1 MDPQVL
7 VLGANGQLG
16 RALRDVF
23 PHAHFM
29 ARQDCDLA
37 DLSAVQNL
45 DLSEVDVL
53 INAAA
58 FTAVDAAESA
68 EGSAL
73 ARQINT
79 EAVSI
84 LASKAMES
92 GAVLVHFSTD
102 YVFDGTSS
110 KPYTELDEFAPLGV
124 YAQTKA
130 GGDLAVSDLP
140 RHYILRTS
148 WVIGDGNNFVRTMA
162 SLAERGIEPSV
173 VDDQIGR
180 LTFTQDLAQAIQHL
194 LQTQAPFGT
203 YNFSNEG
210 PASSWADIARQVY
223 TLTGH
228 NPESVTG
235 VSTEDY
241 FLGKSGI
248 APRPLWSMLDL
259 SKIEATGFT
268 PPSWEVRLREYLD
281 A

>member
-16 RALRDVF
+16 RALRDFF
-23 PHAHFM
+23 PHAHYM
-29 ARQDCDLA
+29 VREDCDLA
-37 DLSAVQNL
+37 DLFAVQNL
-45 DLSEVDVL
+45 DLSDVDVL

-58 FTAVDAAESA
+58 FTAVDAAESS
-68 EGSAL
+68 EGAAL
-73 ARQINT
+73 AKLINT
-79 EAVSI
+79 EAVKI
-84 LASKAMES
+84 LASKAEE
-92 GAVLVHFSTD
+92 AEVVFVHVSTD
-102 YVFDGTSS
+102 YVFDGASRN
-110 KPYTELDEFAPLGV
+110 PYTEQDEFAPLGV
-124 YAQTKA
+124 YAQSKA
-130 GGDLAVSDLP
+130 AGDLAVSPVP

-162 SLAERGIEPSV
+162 SLADRGIEPSV

-228 NPESVTG
+228 NPEAVTA
-235 VSTEDY
+235 VSTEEY
-241 FLGKSGI
+241 FSGKPGI

-259 SKIEATGFT
+259 SKIEGTGFT

>member
-16 RALRDVF
+16 RALRGAF

-29 ARQDCDLA
+29 VREDCDLA
-37 DLSAVQNL
+37 DLSSVQNL
-45 DLSEVDVL
+45 DFSDVDVL
-53 INAAA
+53 IYAAA
-58 FTAVDAAESA
+58 YTGVDAAESP
-68 EGSAL
+68 EGAAL
-73 ARQINT
+73 AHLINT
-79 EAVSI
+79 EAVKI
-84 LASKAMES
+84 LASKTEEAET
-92 GAVLVHFSTD
+92 VFVHVSTD
-102 YVFDGTSS
+102 YVFDGTSR
-110 KPYTELDEFAPLGV
+110 KPYTEQDKFAPLGV

-130 GGDLAVSDLP
+130 TGDLAVSNVP

-148 WVIGDGNNFVRTMA
+148 WVIGDGNNFVSTMA
-162 SLAERGIEPSV
+162 SLADRGIEPSV

-194 LQTQAPFGT
+194 LQTQAPYGT
-203 YNFSNEG
+203 YNLTNEG

-223 TLTGH
+223 ALTGH

-235 VSTEDY
+235 VSTEEY
-241 FLGKSGI
+241 FSGKQGT

-259 SKIEATGFT
+259 TKIEATGFT